1 MNGQEKTLQDKESL
15 IQGLKAKLD
24 WFTFEASEEEY
35 DEKAVES
42 ILYLLDGMEPF
53 REEDV
58 PMPQESWEK
67 FRKLVKERGEID
79 LPEAEGEEGL
89 EREGP
94 LQDREL
100 SREAC
105 VRKADDTELSVELGI
120 TVDIGTPRKNGRKG
134 KYVLKVPAKRKRQGG
149 ERGAMRYKCIAA
161 AALLMLAVTVIG
173 TGRAGASP
181 DTGFFHWL
189 RHDNT
194 KLQMVTS
201 PESLDGDADIQ
212 GVQMY
217 TNSDDVPEWAQEWIK
232 IDNEFEMP
240 EEYDWNRFEV
250 EELRNLHKITSC
262 YLEYGAK
269 RELLLGMVIY
279 SGEVSFNTEEFMD
292 YGFIESCELEHKQ
305 MYIYGRVDQV
315 GVKSFLIYFFEGKC
329 QYYIQGQENLDELKS
344 LIGRYWLAIK
354 NKFKKNEKICNKLL
368 SQAIYR

>member
-149 ERGAMRYKCIAA
+149 ERGLSHI
-161 AALLMLAVTVIG
+161 
-173 TGRAGASP
+173 
-181 DTGFFHWL
+181 
-189 RHDNT
+189 
-194 KLQMVTS
+194 
-201 PESLDGDADIQ
+201 
-212 GVQMY
+212 
-217 TNSDDVPEWAQEWIK
+217 TN
-232 IDNEFEMP
+232 
-240 EEYDWNRFEV
+240 
-250 EELRNLHKITSC
+250 
-262 YLEYGAK
+262 
-269 RELLLGMVIY
+269 
-279 SGEVSFNTEEFMD
+279 
-292 YGFIESCELEHKQ
+292 
-305 MYIYGRVDQV
+305 
-315 GVKSFLIYFFEGKC
+315 
-329 QYYIQGQENLDELKS
+329 
-344 LIGRYWLAIK
+344 
-354 NKFKKNEKICNKLL
+354 KKG
-368 SQAIYR
+368 